1 MPGPPRKPTFLKVV
15 TGNPGRRPL
24 NPHEP
29 QPERG
34 IPPVPEHLSNE
45 AKAEWNRV
53 ATALDGM
60 GLLTQMDRAAL
71 AAYCQ
76 AYGDWVEAEGQLRK
90 YGKVVKSPVRRT
102 VRRSKGE
109 EIAET
114 TGGYPMQ
121 SPFLAIRN
129 RALET
134 MHRFL
139 TEFGMTPA
147 SRSRVSVVPERI
159 EDNDPAAKYFT

>member
-1 MPGPPRKPTFLKVV
+1 MPGPPRKPTILKIV

-24 NPHEP
+24 NAREP
-29 QPERG
+29 TPELG
-34 IPPVPEHLSNE
+34 IPSVPDHLSDE
-45 AKAEWNRV
+45 AKAEWDRV
-53 ATALDGM
+53 VRALDRM
-60 GLLTQMDRAAL
+60 GVLTQMDRAAL

-90 YGKVVKSPVRRT
+90 YGKVVKSPGKTT
-102 VRRSKGE
+102 VRRVKGE
-109 EIAET
+109 EVTET
-114 TGGYPMQ
+114 AGGYPIQ

-139 TEFGMTPA
+139 IEFGMTPS
-147 SRSRVSVVPERI
+147 SRSRITALPIQSDETNI
-159 EDNDPAAKYFT
+159 AAKYF